1 MFFKTFST
9 FAIASILATTL
20 VAEDK
25 KELLTIV
32 TAPDAQT
39 QLMAMVLSTQ
49 AQKQG
54 VSVHILLCGPGGDLA
69 LKDGKETKLKPNDA
83 SPQMLL
89 GGLMKSGAVVEVC
102 PLYLPNMGKGEA
114 DLKDGIK
121 VGKPPMIAEKILKE
135 NTKVL
140 SY

>member
-20 VAEDK
+20 MAEDK
-25 KELLTIV
+25 KDLLTIV

-39 QLMAMVLSTQ
+39 QLMAMVLATQ

-54 VSVHILLCGPGGDLA
+54 ASVHVLLCGPGGELA
-69 LKDGKETKLKPNDA
+69 LKNGKETKLKPNDA

-89 GGLMKSGAVVEVC
+89 GGLMKNGATVVVC
-102 PLYLPNMGKGEA
+102 PLFLPNASKSEA
-114 DLKDGIK
+114 DLKDG
-121 VGKPPMIAEKILKE
+121 VTVAKPPVVAEKMMKE
-135 NTKVL
+135 NTKIL